1 MQSIFRFALLAK
13 CRQHFSSARMQ
24 AFVPPKNTAGTWLC
38 LYAQKS
44 PLHMQGT
51 KILRGTTRF
60 PVSDRRSKHLTRTH
74 VQSYSSAIHL
84 QNLRRKLRWEIH
96 ASPEL
101 KEAFSRWLPLSF
113 RKQIAT
119 KHLHSLFQLKLL

>member
-1 MQSIFRFALLAK
+1 MQSIFRFALLTK
-13 CRQHFSSARMQ
+13 CRQRFPSARMQ
-24 AFVPPKNTAGTWLC
+24 AFVQTENAAGTWLC

-60 PVSDRRSKHLTRTH
+60 PVSDRHSEHLTRVH
-74 VQSYSSAIHL
+74 VQSYFSAMLL

-96 ASPEL
+96 DSPEL

-113 RKQIAT
+113 RKRIAT